1 MSKSKDKIKSILISQ
16 PEPENGKSPYYDI
29 AKKYKI
35 KVDFRKFIQVE
46 GVSTK
51 EFRKSKVVLNDYSA
65 VIFTSRN
72 SMDYFFSI
80 CESTRIKMSQETK
93 YFCKSEAIALYLQK
107 YIQYRKRKV
116 FFGSGREDGLRE
128 ILLKH
133 KENEKFLLPCS
144 NVSSSSLPDF
154 LEKEGFDF
162 RPAVMYK
169 TVSSDLSDLEN
180 ISYDMIIF
188 FSPHGLKSLFE
199 NFPDFDQK
207 KTRLGA
213 FGDATAK
220 AMEDHGLEV
229 NIKAPAPGIPSMTM
243 AVQKYLDKVNK

>member
-1 MSKSKDKIKSILISQ
+1 MSKPKNKIKTILISQ
-16 PEPENGKSPYYDI
+16 PEPDNGKSPYYDI

-80 CESTRIKMSQETK
+80 CESTRVKMSQETK

-116 FFGSGREDGLRE
+116 FFGSGREDDLRE
-128 ILLKH
+128 ILSKH

-162 RPAVMYK
+162 KPAVMYK

-180 ISYDMIIF
+180 IFYDMILF

-199 NFPDFDQK
+199 NFPDFKQND
-207 KTRLGA
+207 TRLGA
-213 FGDATAK
+213 FGDATAQ
-220 AMEDHGLEV
+220 AMKDHGLEV
-229 NIKAPAPGIPSMTM
+229 NIKAPTPGIPSMTM
-243 AVQKYLDKVNK
+243 AVQKYLDEANK

>member
-1 MSKSKDKIKSILISQ
+1 MLISQ

-29 AKKYKI
+29 AKKYNI

-51 EFRKSKVVLNDYSA
+51 EFRKSRIVLNDYSA

-80 CESTRIKMSQETK
+80 CESMRVKMSQETK

-116 FFGSGREDGLRE
+116 FFGSGREEDLRE
-128 ILLKH
+128 ILMKH

-144 NVSSSSLPDF
+144 NVSNSALPDF
-154 LEKEGFDF
+154 LEEKGFDF
-162 RPAVMYK
+162 KPAVMYK

-180 ISYDMIIF
+180 IFYDIILF

-199 NFPDFDQK
+199 NFPDFKQNNTK
-207 KTRLGA
+207 LGA
-213 FGDATAK
+213 FGDTTAQ
-220 AMEDHGLEV
+220 AMEDYGLSV
-229 NIKAPAPGIPSMTM
+229 NIKAPAPGVPSMTM
-243 AVQKYLDKVNK
+243 AVQKYLDKYNK

>member
-1 MSKSKDKIKSILISQ
+1 MSKANKVKSILISQ

-29 AKKYKI
+29 AKKYNI

-51 EFRKSKVVLNDYSA
+51 DFRKSKIILTDYSA
-65 VIFTSRN
+65 VIFTSKN
-72 SMDYFFSI
+72 SMDYFFSM
-80 CESTRIKMSQETK
+80 CETMRVKMSQETK

-116 FFGSGREDGLRE
+116 FFGSGKNDELKE

-144 NVSSSSLPDF
+144 NVSSSDLPDF
-154 LEKEGFDF
+154 LEKKGFDYK
-162 RPAVMYK
+162 PAVLYK

-180 ISYDMIIF
+180 IFYDIIIF
-188 FSPHGLKSLFE
+188 FSPHGLKSLYE
-199 NFPDFDQK
+199 NFPDFKQK
-207 KTRLGA
+207 DTRLAA

-220 AMEDHGLEV
+220 AMRDYGLKV

-243 AVQKYLDKVNK
+243 AIQKYLDKVNK